1 MFVIEIFLPLTD
13 NDGRPFP
20 AHLYATERQA
30 LTERF
35 GGLTIYS
42 RAPAAGLW
50 AQDDTVV
57 KDDIVIFEVMAEQ
70 LDTAWWTQYRA
81 HLQAA
86 FRQDSVL
93 IRARD
98 TIVI

>member
-1 MFVIEIFLPLTD
+1 VFVIEIFLPLTD
-13 NDGRPFP
+13 NDGRPFSP
-20 AHLYATERQA
+20 DLYATARQA

-35 GGLTIYS
+35 GGLTVYS

-50 AQDDTVV
+50 ARDDTVV
-57 KDDIVIFEVMAEQ
+57 RDDIVIFEVMAKQ
-70 LDTAWWTQYRA
+70 LDTEWWTQYRL

-86 FRQDSVL
+86 FRQDSLL

>member
-1 MFVIEIFLPLTD
+1 VFVVEIFLPLTD
-13 NDGRPFP
+13 NDGRQFSSD
-20 AHLYATERQA
+20 LYAKERQT

-50 AQDDTVV
+50 AQDDSVV
-57 KDDIVIFEVMAEQ
+57 RDDIVIFEVMAEK
-70 LDTAWWTQYRA
+70 LDAEWWAQYRA
-81 HLQAA
+81 HLQAV
-86 FRQDSVL
+86 FRQDSLL